1 MDAERRDAAKQTE
14 PGHNVVKTEW
24 KTRNDI
30 SLFHEADNNKKV
42 ECWIKLHKIK
52 LVPPTTKKLFNKDSQ
67 PWPNPRFFTG
77 HDKHWDTL
85 TKRLYKCRCC
95 VFQMRH
101 LVLRLS
107 AFQSVPG
114 LQDYTSRTVLA
125 PIVTVTKPQIYRAS
139 GREVAKP
146 KLHSRRKKPQRVGR
160 DKHGKCWA
168 ASLHKSF
175 TH

>member
-1 MDAERRDAAKQTE
+1 MILASFMKL
-14 PGHNVVKTEW
+14 
-24 KTRNDI
+24 I
-30 SLFHEADNNKKV
+30 IKV

-67 PWPNPRFFTG
+67 PWPNRRFFTG
-77 HDKHWDTL
+77 HDKRWDTL
-85 TKRLYKCRCC
+85 TRRLYKCRCC